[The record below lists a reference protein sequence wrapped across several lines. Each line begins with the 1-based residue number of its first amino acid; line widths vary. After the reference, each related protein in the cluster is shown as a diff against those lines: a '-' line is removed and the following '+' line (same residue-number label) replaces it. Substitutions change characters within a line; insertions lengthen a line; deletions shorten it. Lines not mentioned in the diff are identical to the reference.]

1 MAQAESNTRI
11 GPTSTRDAIRWGLLL
26 AAVAVAGFR
35 LPRAFGDLRAWREV
49 RLTDPSA
56 ASFYW
61 TSFQVSVIGI
71 AIILCVGIA
80 FFYLLRQRAERQ

>member
-35 LPRAFGDLRAWREV
+35 LPRALGDLRAWREV
-49 RLTDPSA
+49 RLSDPSA
-56 ASFYW
+56 ADFYK
-61 TSFQVSVIGI
+61 TSFEVSVIGI
-71 AIILCVGIA
+71 AVILCGSIA
-80 FFYLLRQRAERQ
+80 VFYLFRKRALK

>member
-1 MAQAESNTRI
+1 MT

-49 RLTDPSA
+49 RFSDPSA

-61 TSFQVSVIGI
+61 TSFQISVIGI
-71 AIILCVGIA
+71 AIILCIGIA
-80 FFYLLRQRAERQ
+80 IFYALRRRAQQR

>member
-1 MAQAESNTRI
+1 VATHEQARI

-35 LPRAFGDLRAWREV
+35 LPRAFRDLRAWHEI

-56 ASFYW
+56 ADFYK
-61 TSFQVSVIGI
+61 TSFEVSVAGI
-71 AIILCVGIA
+71 AIILCVA
-80 FFYLLRQRAERQ
+80 VAVFYLLRRRVPQQ